1 MAFVMVSLIVVLKWE
16 QEKRGARIARND
28 ITAISHQ
35 LRRNFDFVIGRSLI
49 FYSHFKMTLE
59 SKWNFSD
66 GRVVIYIY
74 CEFVCRSC

>member
-35 LRRNFDFVIGRSLI
+35 LREILILSL
-49 FYSHFKMTLE
+49 
-59 SKWNFSD
+59 
-66 GRVVIYIY
+66 VAV
-74 CEFVCRSC
+74 